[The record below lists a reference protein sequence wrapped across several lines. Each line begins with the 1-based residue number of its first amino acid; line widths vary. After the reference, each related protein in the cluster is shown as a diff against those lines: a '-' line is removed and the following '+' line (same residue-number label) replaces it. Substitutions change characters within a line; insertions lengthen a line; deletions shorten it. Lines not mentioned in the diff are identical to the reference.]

1 MNVVGRHS
9 FALLYNLGRQQPHDE
24 TRIGVL
30 ELAVRVNREACDHI
44 ADLLAT
50 KEIPLDQEES
60 SLPGFPRQ
68 LIGNFFL
75 VLVAICHQTSPR
87 GRAPLEGTVAGIR
100 RRGWDYLFARLEEA
114 ARRDS
119 GLLTPD
125 RWFHLSTDDVRQLFR
140 DPELGDRLTFP
151 ELRAKLLRDLGAKM
165 NSHDWNL
172 ADQIYRYCNG
182 SIATGNPNLLKVLS
196 EFRAYSDPVR
206 KKSVF
211 FLALMR
217 NSGLWQYSDDE
228 VLGPP
233 VDYHEVRGHLRLGT
247 VYIADPE
254 LLEKV
259 HTGLTVTAE
268 EDVAI
273 RQAVYD
279 AIMHIS
285 ERSGLRNSS
294 QLHYLFWNL
303 FRSICTRDA
312 PQCFALKPD
321 CPLPDRYMQLVDDHC
336 VRQCPFA
343 SLCHS
348 AGNPNPICEHVFETD
363 YY

>member
-1 MNVVGRHS
+1 
-9 FALLYNLGRQQPHDE
+9 
-24 TRIGVL
+24 
-30 ELAVRVNREACDHI
+30 
-44 ADLLAT
+44 LLAT

-68 LIGNFFL
+68 LIGNFFF

-87 GRAPLEGTVAGIR
+87 GRAPLEGTVNGAR

-114 ARRDS
+114 ARRDPT
-119 GLLTPD
+119 LLTPE
-125 RWFHLSTDDVRQLFR
+125 RWSRLSADGVRQLFR
-140 DPELGDRLTFP
+140 DPELGDRLTCP
-151 ELRAKLLRDLGAKM
+151 ELRAELLRDLGTKM
-165 NSHDWNL
+165 ISHSWGL
-172 ADQIYRYCNG
+172 VDQIYHYCNG
-182 SIATGNPNLLKVLS
+182 RITTGNPNLLQALS

-206 KKSVF
+206 KKTVF

-228 VLGPP
+228 ALGPP

-247 VYIADPE
+247 VRIADPE
-254 LLEKV
+254 LLGKV
-259 HTGLTVTAE
+259 RTDRTVTAE

-273 RQAVYD
+273 RRAVYD

-285 ERSGLRNSS
+285 ERSGLRNPS
-294 QLHYLFWNL
+294 QMHYLFWNL

-312 PQCFALKPD
+312 PQCFALKPG
-321 CPLPDRYMQLVDDHC
+321 CPLPDRYMHLADGQGVG
-336 VRQCPFA
+336 RCPFA
-343 SLCHS
+343 SLCPS